1 MRIARRLVHVLVIVL
16 TLMVGATA
24 AAVIVSQTA
33 WFKNWLRGYIV
44 RSANSYLNGT
54 LSIERLG
61 GNLFFGVEME
71 NIGVSMNGEQLVAVK
86 DLGLD
91 YNVFQLLTRGL
102 SVDSIRL
109 DKPVIYLRRD
119 GDTWT
124 LSRLIKKQESEADRS
139 GPEKPISIDQIG
151 INGGSVVVDQ
161 PVGTSGVNVPKRFD
175 HLDARIAFKYQPV
188 HYSIE
193 ITNVSFRGSEP
204 ALALNALS
212 GAVSVKDDTV
222 YFDKLALRTAETSLS
237 FKGAIQNY
245 LTKPVFN
252 LQLSSDKLTIPEI
265 ARLLPALSG
274 IDLQPAFDVK
284 LSGPLNQLGIE
295 MNGRSSAGALSG
307 KMVADVEAPGQS
319 VAGTLSVRNLNLAPI
334 VNDPRQKS
342 DITADATVNVR
353 GESFADVSSLRGD
366 LAVSSK
372 HLAAA
377 GFVAGPLNVKAK
389 IAGRRVDLD
398 GKASA
403 YGAGATASGRVVLP
417 DFSKPGDRS
426 QPIDFDLRGR
436 ILNVDLRRLP
446 RNLNIPPADT
456 NVDADYH
463 VAGRVMQSRPT
474 LNGDAR
480 FHASTIAGAK
490 IAEASTV
497 EFSVNGDEVAYAVD
511 ATVSDLDLERL
522 GRAFKVAPL
531 AEERYRSSINGHVVA
546 KGRGTDPQR
555 LGVSANGTLTDTT
568 LLGGAIP
575 ALTFDVA
582 LADDTAH
589 VKANGTFD
597 GFDPAALSGKPQLK
611 GTVAGNLDI
620 DATLAAVSH
629 GVTPDSV
636 TATARVSLDPSN
648 IGGLQ
653 ITKAALDADYRD
665 SSGEIRSLEIT
676 GRDLNVAASGTLA
689 LNQTGKSN
697 LTLHADSPSLE
708 TIGKLVD
715 VPLTG
720 IAKVDATIT
729 GNRSE
734 LKAAGNLT
742 GDGVKYEENGALTAS
757 TDFTATIPD
766 LDVERAAVSANTHAT
781 FVSIGGQNINELT
794 AKTEYTNKQV
804 NFEATAKQP
813 QRSMAASGNLLLH
826 PDHQE
831 VHLTSLGLQSK
842 GVQWQTAAGSSAT
855 INYASE
861 AVSVTGLRLVN
872 GDQEITADGRFGRPG
887 DSLNV
892 TANNIDVATVD
903 ALLLREPQ
911 LTGRLNASATVT
923 GAKEA
928 PSVDAKFTVEHGG
941 FRQFKYDS
949 FGGTAIYASNGVD
962 VDARL
967 QQNPATWLT
976 VKGYAPVSTDARKK
990 DYDLHVDSSPIDLGL
1005 VQGFTT
1011 ALKDVTGTVQAKL
1024 DVKGAVGDPRPD
1036 GNVTVQNGAFTVEPT
1051 GVNYTDLSGRIDLQP
1066 DKVHIE
1072 EIRVLDNHK
1081 SPMTIHGD
1089 LPIQEREGGD
1099 VSIAI
1104 TADDFKVIDNKM
1116 GNLRVNSKLQIAGQ
1130 LNAPRIEGELGV
1142 STGVVNLDPILAQ
1155 VGTSAYATKATEFET
1170 RPLDTAGQTT
1180 APAASV
1186 FDQLYAFVRVR
1197 VPNDLV
1203 IKASDLRSPGTPIG
1217 LGSLNVTLG
1226 GDLTV
1231 HKAPWD
1237 QPRIYGD
1244 VTTIRG
1250 NYDFRGR
1257 RFEILR
1263 DGRVR
1268 FQGTDGINPA
1278 LDLRTQRTIQAVVA
1292 NVNVRGTLERPE
1304 IALTSA
1310 PPLDEAD
1317 ILSLIVFNQPINQL
1331 GEGAQI
1337 SLAQQAQGLALGA
1350 AAGQLTQSI
1359 GSALGVDTF
1368 QLNLAPEDGG
1378 TASVTIGQ
1386 QIGQNLFVSVQQGI
1400 GDQAQTNFIL
1410 EYELTKWLR
1419 LRTNVLQGSS
1429 TQTQLFQRQAG
1440 SGADLLFFFGF

>member
-1 MRIARRLVHVLVIVL
+1 MRIARRLVHALVIVL

-44 RSANSYLNGT
+44 RSANTYLNGT

-124 LSRLIKKQESEADRS
+124 LSRLIKRQESEADRS

-151 INGGSVVVDQ
+151 INGGSVVIDQ
-161 PVGTSGVNVPKRFD
+161 PVGTSGVNVPKRLD
-175 HLDARIAFKYQPV
+175 HLDAKIAFKYEPV

-212 GAVSVKDDTV
+212 GGVSVRDDTV

-237 FKGAIQNY
+237 FDGAIQNY

-274 IDLQPAFDVK
+274 INLQPAFDVK

-319 VAGTLSVRNLNLAPI
+319 VAGTLSVRNLNLGPI
-334 VNDPRQKS
+334 LNDPGQKS
-342 DITADATVNVR
+342 DITADANVNVR
-353 GESFADVSSLRGD
+353 GESFADVNSLRGD
-366 LAVSSK
+366 VAVSSK

-389 IAGRRVDLD
+389 IVGRRVDLN

-417 DFSKPGDRS
+417 DFSKQGDRS
-426 QPIDFDLRGR
+426 QPIDFDLRGQ

-456 NVDADYH
+456 NVDADYR
-463 VAGRVMQSRPT
+463 VAGRVVQSRAT

-480 FHASTIAGAK
+480 FHASTLAGAK
-490 IAEASTV
+490 IAKESIV
-497 EFSVNGDEVAYAVD
+497 EFSVNGEDVAYAVD
-511 ATVSDLDLERL
+511 ATVSELDLERL
-522 GRAFKVAPL
+522 GSAFNVAAL

-555 LGVSANGTLTDTT
+555 LDVTANGTLTDTT
-568 LLGGAIP
+568 VLGGAIP
-575 ALTFDVA
+575 ALMFDVA
-582 LADDTAH
+582 LNDDTAQ
-589 VKANGTFD
+589 VKANGTFN

-611 GTVAGNLDI
+611 GTVGGNLDV
-620 DATLAAVSH
+620 DATLDAVSH

-636 TATARVSLDPSN
+636 TATARVNLDPSN

-676 GRDLNVAASGTLA
+676 GRDLNVTATGTLA
-689 LNQTGKSN
+689 LNQTGQSN
-697 LTLHADSPSLE
+697 LKLHADSPSLE

-766 LDVERAAVSANTHAT
+766 LDAERAAVSANTHAT
-781 FVSIGGQNINELT
+781 FVSIAGQNINELT

-813 QRSMAASGNLLLH
+813 QRSLAASGNLLLH

-842 GVQWQTAAGSSAT
+842 GVQWQTAGGSSAT

-861 AVSVTGLRLVN
+861 VVSVTGLRLVN
-872 GDQEITADGRFGRPG
+872 GDQEITAEGRFGRPG

-892 TANNIDVATVD
+892 TLNNIDVATVD

-911 LTGRLNASATVT
+911 LTGRLNASAKVAGT
-923 GAKEA
+923 KEA
-928 PSVDAKFTVEHGG
+928 PSVDAKFTIDHGG
-941 FRQFKYDS
+941 FRQFKYDT
-949 FGGTAIYASNGVD
+949 FGGTATYAASGVD

-967 QQNPATWLT
+967 EQNPTTWLT
-976 VKGYAPVSTDARKK
+976 VKGYAPVSSDARQK

-1011 ALKDVTGTVQAKL
+1011 ALKDVKGTVQVKV
-1024 DVKGAVGDPRPD
+1024 DVTGAVGDPRPN
-1036 GNVTVQNGAFTVEPT
+1036 GNVTIENAAFTVEPT
-1051 GVNYTDLSGRIDLQP
+1051 GVTYTDLRGRIDLQS
-1066 DKVHIE
+1066 DKVHVE

-1089 LPIQEREGGD
+1089 LPIRELETGS

-1104 TADDFKVIDNKM
+1104 TANDFKVIDNKM
-1116 GNLRVNSKLQIAGQ
+1116 GNVRVNSKLQIAGQ
-1130 LNAPRIEGELGV
+1130 LNAPRIEGELGL

-1186 FDQLYAFVRVR
+1186 FDQLYAFVRIMI
-1197 VPNDLV
+1197 PNDLV

-1250 NYDFRGR
+1250 NYDFQGR

-1268 FQGTDGINPA
+1268 FEGTDGINPA
-1278 LDLRTQRTIQAVVA
+1278 LDLRTQRIIQAVVA
-1292 NVNVRGTLERPE
+1292 NVNVRGTLEQPE
-1304 IALTSA
+1304 IALTST
-1310 PPLDEAD
+1310 PPLEEAD

-1331 GEGAQI
+1331 GEGAQV
-1337 SLAQQAQGLALGA
+1337 SLAQRAQGLALGA

-1359 GSALGVDTF
+1359 GGALGVDTF

-1378 TASVTIGQ
+1378 AASVTIGQ
-1386 QIGQNLFVSVQQGI
+1386 QVGQNLFVKVEQGI
-1400 GDQAQTNFIL
+1400 GDQNQTNFIM
-1410 EYELTKWLR
+1410 EYELSKWLR
-1419 LRTNVLQGSS
+1419 FRTNVMQGSS
-1429 TQTQLFQRQAG
+1429 TQTQLFQRQSG

>member
-1 MRIARRLVHVLVIVL
+1 MRIARRLVHALVIVL

-44 RSANSYLNGT
+44 RSANTYLNGT

-71 NIGVSMNGEQLVAVK
+71 NIGVSLNGEQLVAVK

-124 LSRLIKKQESEADRS
+124 LSRLIKRQESEADRS

-175 HLDARIAFKYQPV
+175 HLDAKIAFKYEPV

-212 GAVSVKDDTV
+212 GGVSVRDDTV
-222 YFDKLALRTAETSLS
+222 YFDKLALRTDETSLS
-237 FKGAIQNY
+237 FDGAIQNY

-252 LQLSSDKLTIPEI
+252 LQLSSDKLTIPEM

-274 IDLQPAFDVK
+274 VNLQPAFDVK
-284 LSGPLNQLGIE
+284 LSGPLDQLGIE
-295 MNGRSSAGALSG
+295 MNGRSSAGVLSG

-319 VAGTLSVRNLNLAPI
+319 VAGTLSVRNLNLGPI
-334 VNDPRQKS
+334 LNDPRQKS
-342 DITADATVNVR
+342 DITADAKVNVH
-353 GESFADVSSLRGD
+353 GESFADVNSLRGD
-366 LAVSSK
+366 VAVSSK

-389 IAGRRVDLD
+389 IAGRRVDLN
-398 GKASA
+398 GRASA
-403 YGAGATASGRVVLP
+403 YGAAATASGRVVLP
-417 DFSKPGDRS
+417 DFSKPADRS
-426 QPIDFDLRGR
+426 QPIDFDLRGQ

-446 RNLNIPPADT
+446 RNLDIPPADT
-456 NVDADYH
+456 NVDADYR
-463 VAGRVMQSRPT
+463 VAGRVVQSRTT

-480 FHASTIAGAK
+480 FHASTIAGVK

-497 EFSVNGDEVAYAVD
+497 EFSVNGDDVAYAVD
-511 ATVSDLDLERL
+511 ATVSDLDLERV
-522 GRAFKVAPL
+522 GRAFNVAAL

-546 KGRGTDPQR
+546 RGRGTDPQQ
-555 LGVSANGTLTDTT
+555 LDVIANGTLTDTT

-582 LADDTAH
+582 LAEDTVH
-589 VKANGTFD
+589 VKANGTFN
-597 GFDPAALSGKPQLK
+597 GFDPAALSGKPELK
-611 GTVAGNLDI
+611 GAVGGNLDVN
-620 DATLAAVSH
+620 ATLAAVSH

-636 TATARVSLDPSN
+636 TATARVNLDQSN

-653 ITKAALDADYRD
+653 ITKAAVDADYRD

-689 LNQTGKSN
+689 LNQTGQSN

-742 GDGVKYEENGALTAS
+742 GDGVKYQENGALTAS
-757 TDFTATIPD
+757 TDFTVTIPD
-766 LDVERAAVSANTHAT
+766 LDAQRAAVSANTHAT
-781 FVSIGGQNINELT
+781 FVSIAGQNINELT

-813 QRSMAASGNLLLH
+813 QRSLAASGNLLLH

-842 GVQWQTAAGSSAT
+842 GVQWQTAGGSSAT
-855 INYASE
+855 INYANE

-872 GDQEITADGRFGRPG
+872 GNQEITADGQFGRPG

-892 TANNIDVATVD
+892 TLNNIDVATVD

-911 LTGRLNASATVT
+911 LTGRLNASAKVAGT
-923 GAKEA
+923 KEA
-928 PSVDAKFTVEHGG
+928 PSVDAKFTIDHGA
-941 FRQFKYDS
+941 FRQFKYDTL
-949 FGGTAIYASNGVD
+949 GGTATYAASGVD

-967 QQNPATWLT
+967 QQNPTTWLT
-976 VKGYAPVSTDARKK
+976 VKGYAPISSDALKK
-990 DYDLHVDSSPIDLGL
+990 DYDLHVDSSPVDLGV

-1024 DVKGAVGDPRPD
+1024 DVTGAVGDPRPN
-1036 GNVTVQNGAFTVEPT
+1036 GKVTIANAAFTVEPT
-1051 GVNYTDLSGRIDLQP
+1051 GVTYTDLRGTVDLQP
-1066 DKVHIE
+1066 DQVHVE

-1089 LPIQEREGGD
+1089 LAIKELEVGG

-1116 GNLRVNSKLQIAGQ
+1116 GNVRVNSKLQIAGQ

-1180 APAASV
+1180 GPASSV
-1186 FDQLYAFVRVR
+1186 FDQLYAFVRITI
-1197 VPNDLV
+1197 PNDLV

-1237 QPRIYGD
+1237 QSRIYGD

-1250 NYDFRGR
+1250 NYDFQGR

-1268 FQGTDGINPA
+1268 FEGTDGINPA
-1278 LDLRTQRTIQAVVA
+1278 LDLRTQRIIQAVVA
-1292 NVNVRGTLERPE
+1292 NVNVRGTLEQPE
-1304 IALTSA
+1304 IALTST
-1310 PPLDEAD
+1310 PPLEEAD

-1331 GEGAQI
+1331 GEGAQV
-1337 SLAQQAQGLALGA
+1337 SLAQRAQGLALGA

-1359 GSALGVDTF
+1359 GGALGVDSF
-1368 QLNLAPEDGG
+1368 ELNLAPEDGG
-1378 TASVTIGQ
+1378 AASVTIGQ
-1386 QIGQNLFVSVQQGI
+1386 QVGQNLFVKVEQGI
-1400 GDQAQTNFIL
+1400 GDQNQTNFIM
-1410 EYELTKWLR
+1410 EYELSKWLR
-1419 LRTNVLQGSS
+1419 FRTNVMQGSS
-1429 TQTQLFQRQAG
+1429 TQTQLFQRQSG

>member
-1 MRIARRLVHVLVIVL
+1 
-16 TLMVGATA
+16 
-24 AAVIVSQTA
+24 
-33 WFKNWLRGYIV
+33 
-44 RSANSYLNGT
+44 
-54 LSIERLG
+54 
-61 GNLFFGVEME
+61 
-71 NIGVSMNGEQLVAVK
+71 
-86 DLGLD
+86 
-91 YNVFQLLTRGL
+91 
-102 SVDSIRL
+102 
-109 DKPVIYLRRD
+109 
-119 GDTWT
+119 
-124 LSRLIKKQESEADRS
+124 
-139 GPEKPISIDQIG
+139 
-151 INGGSVVVDQ
+151 
-161 PVGTSGVNVPKRFD
+161 
-175 HLDARIAFKYQPV
+175 
-188 HYSIE
+188 
-193 ITNVSFRGSEP
+193 
-204 ALALNALS
+204 
-212 GAVSVKDDTV
+212 
-222 YFDKLALRTAETSLS
+222 
-237 FKGAIQNY
+237 
-245 LTKPVFN
+245 
-252 LQLSSDKLTIPEI
+252 
-265 ARLLPALSG
+265 
-274 IDLQPAFDVK
+274 
-284 LSGPLNQLGIE
+284 
-295 MNGRSSAGALSG
+295 
-307 KMVADVEAPGQS
+307 
-319 VAGTLSVRNLNLAPI
+319 
-334 VNDPRQKS
+334 
-342 DITADATVNVR
+342 
-353 GESFADVSSLRGD
+353 
-366 LAVSSK
+366 
-372 HLAAA
+372 
-377 GFVAGPLNVKAK
+377 
-389 IAGRRVDLD
+389 
-398 GKASA
+398 
-403 YGAGATASGRVVLP
+403 
-417 DFSKPGDRS
+417 
-426 QPIDFDLRGR
+426 
-436 ILNVDLRRLP
+436 
-446 RNLNIPPADT
+446 
-456 NVDADYH
+456 
-463 VAGRVMQSRPT
+463 
-474 LNGDAR
+474 
-480 FHASTIAGAK
+480 
-490 IAEASTV
+490 
-497 EFSVNGDEVAYAVD
+497 
-511 ATVSDLDLERL
+511 
-522 GRAFKVAPL
+522 
-531 AEERYRSSINGHVVA
+531 
-546 KGRGTDPQR
+546 
-555 LGVSANGTLTDTT
+555 
-568 LLGGAIP
+568 
-575 ALTFDVA
+575 
-582 LADDTAH
+582 
-589 VKANGTFD
+589 
-597 GFDPAALSGKPQLK
+597 
-611 GTVAGNLDI
+611 
-620 DATLAAVSH
+620 
-629 GVTPDSV
+629 
-636 TATARVSLDPSN
+636 
-648 IGGLQ
+648 
-653 ITKAALDADYRD
+653 
-665 SSGEIRSLEIT
+665 
-676 GRDLNVAASGTLA
+676 
-689 LNQTGKSN
+689 
-697 LTLHADSPSLE
+697 
-708 TIGKLVD
+708 
-715 VPLTG
+715 
-720 IAKVDATIT
+720 
-729 GNRSE
+729 
-734 LKAAGNLT
+734 
-742 GDGVKYEENGALTAS
+742 
-757 TDFTATIPD
+757 
-766 LDVERAAVSANTHAT
+766 
-781 FVSIGGQNINELT
+781 
-794 AKTEYTNKQV
+794 
-804 NFEATAKQP
+804 
-813 QRSMAASGNLLLH
+813 
-826 PDHQE
+826 
-831 VHLTSLGLQSK
+831 
-842 GVQWQTAAGSSAT
+842 
-855 INYASE
+855 
-861 AVSVTGLRLVN
+861 
-872 GDQEITADGRFGRPG
+872 
-887 DSLNV
+887 
-892 TANNIDVATVD
+892 
-903 ALLLREPQ
+903 
-911 LTGRLNASATVT
+911 
-923 GAKEA
+923 
-928 PSVDAKFTVEHGG
+928 
-941 FRQFKYDS
+941 
-949 FGGTAIYASNGVD
+949 
-962 VDARL
+962 
-967 QQNPATWLT
+967 
-976 VKGYAPVSTDARKK
+976 
-990 DYDLHVDSSPIDLGL
+990 